1 MAWSI
6 QLENSATSLNLN
18 DGTAFKV
25 LMGGVDAPSPALRTT
40 FAGQGNLF
48 RSGSRLIKQA
58 YENRT
63 VTLSLQVFGS
73 SSDTLATNVELLEA
87 FLRRAHEFSTFG
99 LGSQVK
105 LKYQWDSATNPVY
118 FHVITGTFEPITAA
132 QHGPML
138 QVNKD
143 LINAS
148 LTLLCEPF
156 AFGAQETIQNYVR
169 NPSFEI
175 AGTALADWTQNID
188 ATGATARDTTN
199 AKYGNANLKLTM
211 TNSGGSG
218 QVVERTQTLADVDA
232 AEVWSFGAWV
242 HLTALSNSKAGLVLL
257 YNDGSATT
265 TTSYRT
271 TTTSD
276 WTLLSLENQT
286 VPSGAGQVIVKLRLE
301 STAGSATGTCFFD
314 AVTAV
319 QATSLPTAFASSY
332 EIANNLE
339 DSGQLFTNYL
349 DIYNVPGEVPA
360 TLQVYATENE
370 NHTKFWMGARQA
382 GRLSDDVYFENSD
395 FDTFQLTT
403 TDADSSSNSY
413 GETHFY
419 PVKNATSNGTETSDD
434 DSVTLAHTVQSTY
447 GNRMI
452 LVWVANHDSG
462 SGAVAPSSVT
472 YAGDACTK
480 IVDETD
486 VNRSTS
492 LWYRVAPD
500 TGNNNVVVTWGS
512 AQNNK
517 IVSATDYY
525 GVDQSSPIRGSTDA
539 NGTATSASASQTSV
553 RGDIV
558 VALLAHSVAT
568 ASAPAA
574 GETELFDQ
582 TASSNLHMAGYQRYA
597 TGTSTT
603 MAPTWS
609 GSSGYYLITAA
620 IQSATGVTS
629 TASTPVVL
637 SESVTTPPR
646 GLFRVLARVNEQGS
660 SADVRL
666 SMGFSQGAVTSD
678 PSVAADYIALDG
690 SNFHIADLG
699 TVTIPIFGVPENT
712 DAGAFTLRINAY
724 DAQTTPSD
732 SSIRLD
738 WVMLMPIDLGSMYV
752 SKSAAT
758 DTVLVDSISDL
769 RAAVLLNAS
778 DVVQSIPA
786 TQGGDPP
793 TVHPEGTRLY
803 FASDNGAADIADGWK
818 VKVTVQPRFLSVAGT

>member
-25 LMGGVDAPSPALRTT
+25 LMNGVDAPAPTLRTT
-40 FAGQGNLF
+40 YAGDSNLF

-58 YENRT
+58 YNNRT
-63 VTLSLQVFGS
+63 VILNLQVIGS
-73 SSDTLATNVELLEA
+73 SSDTLATNVESLEG
-87 FLRRAHEFSTFG
+87 FLRKAHEFSTFG

-118 FHVITGTFEPITAA
+118 FHVITGTFEPITAE
-132 QHGPML
+132 QHGAML
-138 QVNKD
+138 QVNSD
-143 LINAS
+143 LLNAT
-148 LTLLCEPF
+148 LTLTCEPF
-156 AFGAQETIQNYVR
+156 AYGSQESIQNYVR
-169 NPSFEI
+169 DPSFEV
-175 AGTALADWTQNID
+175 AGTALADWTENKT
-188 ATGATARDTTN
+188 ATGTTARDTSTS
-199 AKYGNANLKLTM
+199 KYGNANLKLTM

-218 QVVERTQTLADVDA
+218 QVIERTQTLADVDA
-232 AEVWSFGAWV
+232 GEVWSFGVWI

-276 WTLLSLENQT
+276 WTLLSLANQT
-286 VPSGAGQVIVKLRLE
+286 APSGATQVIVKLRLE
-301 STAGSATGTCFFD
+301 ATASSATGTCYVD

-319 QATSLPTAFASSY
+319 QATALPTTFVSSY

-339 DSGQLFTNYL
+339 DSAQLFTNYL
-349 DIYNVPGEVPA
+349 DIYNIPGEVPA

-382 GRLSDDVYFENSD
+382 SRVSDDVYFENSD
-395 FDTFQLTT
+395 FSTFQLTT
-403 TDADSSSNSY
+403 TDANASANSY

-419 PVKNATSNGTETSDD
+419 ALKNTTSNGTETSDD

-472 YAGDACTK
+472 YDGEGCTK

-492 LWYRVAPD
+492 LWYKVDPS
-500 TGNNNVVVTWGS
+500 TGNNNVVVTWAS

-582 TASSNLHMAGYQRYA
+582 VASSNIHMAGYQRYA

-620 IQSATGVTS
+620 IQPATGVSS
-629 TASTPVVL
+629 TPSSPVVL
-637 SESVTTPPR
+637 SKSITNPPR
-646 GLFRVLARVNEQGS
+646 GLYRVLARVNEQGS

-666 SMGFSQGAVTSD
+666 SIGYAQGAVTSD
-678 PSVAADYIALDG
+678 PSVAGDYIALDG

-712 DAGAFTLRINAY
+712 DAGAFTLRVNAY

-752 SKSAAT
+752 SKTAAT

-803 FASDNGAADIADGWK
+803 FVSDNGAADIADGWK
-818 VKVTVQPRFLSVAGT
+818 VKVIVQPRFLSVAGT